1 MSVQLVGAEVS
12 TFTRTIRM
20 ALEYLQIA
28 YSTKHAMPHT
38 RLAVEYNPF
47 GKIPTLLHD
56 NQVINETSAIRLY
69 IDHTFDS
76 RLTPSDFQS
85 LMSVAMWIS
94 IASDYVFQDLNLG
107 LCKKR
112 YALEA
117 KGTTEDEIQRALE
130 QPIDHAREVLGN
142 LDGVFEKTSKGFVVG
157 GSLTWADLFLFPI
170 FADLCALPERKLV
183 QEESPK
189 LFAWFEKMEK
199 LGIAQ
204 STFAGTVAAARL

>member
-1 MSVQLVGAEVS
+1 MTVQLVGAEIS

-28 YSTKHAMPHT
+28 YSIQHAMPHT
-38 RLAVEYNPF
+38 RLAAEYNPF
-47 GKIPTLLHD
+47 GKIPTLIHD

-76 RLTPSDFQS
+76 KLTPSDFQS
-85 LMSVAMWIS
+85 LMSVTMWIS

-117 KGTTEDEIQRALE
+117 KGNNEEEIQLAL
-130 QPIDHAREVLGN
+130 QPSIDHARKVLRN
-142 LDGVFEKTSKGFVVG
+142 LDAVFEKTSKGFVVG

-170 FADLCALPERKLV
+170 FADLCALPERRLV
-183 QEESPK
+183 QFEAPK

-204 STFAGTVAAARL
+204 NTFAGTVAAARL